1 MFMKEFNAEIRH
13 ALTGPVASIPTPF
26 LSDGEIDYTAIGKMI
41 DFQIANKL
49 KMIFL
54 TPGNSHYNCMSTAEI
69 YEMCRFVTKY
79 TNKRVPVCVCNFFQ
93 GTKQTLDFA
102 KFAVECGTDLLLPFP
117 PNWANSMTADTLTDY
132 YVEVAKIIP
141 LMLIFSPL
149 SGTDAAITNMEKAL
163 DRTDNIVAIK
173 DDYCTVIS
181 RKMVIACR
189 DRCAIFSGGQKQHYL
204 NIRPYG
210 ADGYLS
216 TIAMFK
222 PEIAWQF
229 WGAIKS
235 GEDKIAMNIV
245 EKIDMPMFEYLIGL
259 PGSFDAG
266 IHAIME
272 MHGFGSRVRRA
283 PYYNLNN
290 QEVEKLRDFLQKME
304 LV

>member
-1 MFMKEFNAEIRH
+1 MKEFNAEMRR

-26 LSDGEIDYTAIGKMI
+26 LRDGEIDYPTIGKMI
-41 DFQIANKL
+41 DFQIAAKL

-54 TPGNSHYNCMSTAEI
+54 TPGNSHYNCMNEAEI
-69 YEMCRFVTKY
+69 YEMCRFVTKH
-79 TNKRVPVCVCNFFQ
+79 TNKRVPVCVCNFSQ
-93 GTKQTLDFA
+93 GTKRTLDFA
-102 KFAVECGTDLLLPFP
+102 KFAVECGTDLLLPYP

-149 SGTDAAITNMEKAL
+149 GGNDGITSMEKAL

-173 DDYCTVIS
+173 DDSCSAIS
-181 RKMVIACR
+181 RKMTIACR
-189 DRCAIFSGGQKQHYL
+189 ERCAIFAGGQKQNYL

-222 PEIAWQF
+222 PEIAWKF
-229 WGAIKS
+229 WNAIES
-235 GEDKIAMNIV
+235 GKDKTAMDIV
-245 EKIDMPMFEYLIGL
+245 EKIDMPMFECLIGL
-259 PGSFDAG
+259 PGSFDSG
-266 IHAIME
+266 IHAVME

-283 PYYNLNN
+283 PYYNLND
-290 QEVEKLRDFLQKME
+290 QEVEKLRNSFHKMG
-304 LV
+304 LI

>member
-1 MFMKEFNAEIRH
+1 MKEFNTKIRH
-13 ALTGPVASIPTPF
+13 ALAGPVASIPTPF
-26 LSDGEIDYTAIGKMI
+26 LSDGEIDYPTIGKMI

-54 TPGNSHYNCMSTAEI
+54 TPGNSHYNCMSETEM

-79 TNKRVPVCVCNFFQ
+79 TNKRVPVCACNFSQ
-93 GTKQTLDFA
+93 GIRQTLDFA
-102 KFAVECGTDLLLPFP
+102 KFAVECGTDLILPFP

-132 YVEVAKIIP
+132 YVEVAEIIP
-141 LMLIFSPL
+141 IMLIFSPL
-149 SGTDAAITNMEKAL
+149 GGTELGITSMEKAL

-173 DDYCTVIS
+173 DDSCTAIS
-181 RKMVIACR
+181 RKMTIACR
-189 DRCAIFSGGQKQHYL
+189 ERSAIFAGGQKQHYL

-222 PEIAWQF
+222 PEIAWDF
-229 WGAIKS
+229 WNAITL

-245 EKIDMPMFEYLIGL
+245 EKIDMPMFELLIGL

-272 MHGFGSRVRRA
+272 MYGFGSRTRRA
-283 PYYNLNN
+283 PYYNLSD
-290 QEVEKLRDFLQKME
+290 QEFEKLQDSIHKLE
-304 LV
+304 LI

>member
-1 MFMKEFNAEIRH
+1 MKEFNAEMRR

-26 LSDGEIDYTAIGKMI
+26 LRDGEIDYPTIGKMI
-41 DFQIANKL
+41 DFQIAAKL

-54 TPGNSHYNCMSTAEI
+54 TPGNSHYNCMNEAEI
-69 YEMCRFVTKY
+69 YEMCRFVTKH
-79 TNKRVPVCVCNFFQ
+79 TNKRVPVCVCNFSQ
-93 GTKQTLDFA
+93 GTKRTLDFA
-102 KFAVECGTDLLLPFP
+102 KFAVECGTDLLLPYP

-149 SGTDAAITNMEKAL
+149 GGNDGITSMEKAL

-173 DDYCTVIS
+173 DDSCSAIS
-181 RKMVIACR
+181 RKMTIACR
-189 DRCAIFSGGQKQHYL
+189 ERCAIFAGGQKQNYL

-222 PEIAWQF
+222 PEIAWKF
-229 WGAIKS
+229 WNAITS
-235 GEDKIAMNIV
+235 GKDKTAMDIV
-245 EKIDMPMFEYLIGL
+245 EKIDMPMFECLIGL
-259 PGSFDAG
+259 PGSFDSG
-266 IHAIME
+266 IHAVME

-283 PYYNLNN
+283 PYYNLND
-290 QEVEKLRDFLQKME
+290 QEVEKLRNSFHKMG
-304 LV
+304 LI